1 MDGTVDEL
9 ADIVVD
15 VAIENKV
22 GDIEV
27 DIDEDKRR
35 QN

>member
-1 MDGTVDEL
+1 MDDTDDEF

-15 VAIENKV
+15 VATKNEV

-27 DIDEDKRR
+27 DIDEDK
-35 QN
+35 NYS